1 MGRMPFTFPSE
12 FHKEI
17 AETTK
22 KVYKAKLNRLAKEG
36 FETVDSLK
44 KDPKAVIEAIKTIT
58 GEGMTDKDQHA
69 RRYFLSSIFWV
80 AKFPK
85 KNPYYTYYKKCGPA
99 KDLSTGDKWLPK
111 KKYDLLNT

>member
-1 MGRMPFTFPSE
+1 MVRMPFTFPSE

-58 GEGMTDKDQHA
+58 GEEMTDKAQHA

-85 KNPYYTYYKKCGPA
+85 KNPYYTYYQKCLPATDSSTGLKWVKK
-99 KDLSTGDKWLPK
+99 KDL
-111 KKYDLLNT
+111 